1 MPALRNAWILKK
13 QMDDELKDQLKDQ
26 QRTSLGGLV
35 PQVTEPV
42 ETVETVETVEPKAAP
57 KTKKH
62 AHPAPIAE

>member
-1 MPALRNAWILKK
+1 MPALKNAWILKK
-13 QMDDELKDQLKDQ
+13 QTDDELKDQ

-42 ETVETVETVEPKAAP
+42 ETVEPKAAP
-57 KTKKH
+57 KAKKP